1 MDNKFTYSKGTHYG
15 EPALPADEDQRPLPQ
30 ADREPDGPHRSDGRP
45 AQGAGIPAPVRRG
58 PTRRPIAA
66 YCEIEPA
73 TVGSI
78 LLRMEDAGLILRRQK
93 AGNRRSLYVSL
104 TEKGREA
111 ADRAEEIFRQFEA
124 DVTRGLAPEQVQTLQ
139 QLLST
144 LYDCLQAETKKER
157 ELS

>member
-1 MDNKFTYSKGTHYG
+1 MESLHYLLMKTHSLFSRLVLSEVSKIGLTRGQPKVLDYLLQCG
-15 EPALPADEDQRPLPQ
+15 EADQK
-30 ADREPDGPHRSDGRP
+30 
-45 AQGAGIPAPVRRG
+45 
-58 PTRRPIAA
+58 TIAA

-104 TEKGREA
+104 TDKGREA
-111 ADRAEEIFRQFEA
+111 ADRADEIFRQFEA
-124 DVTRGLAPEQVQTLQ
+124 DVTRGLAPEQVQALQ